1 MPEKMFDQEFVEYV
15 VKSIVDHP
23 DDVTTE
29 RIVDEMGTL
38 ISLHVNA
45 EDMATIIGKEGRTA
59 KALRTVLRVL
69 GAKHNERI
77 NLKIIE
83 PEGGRGFFPSE
94 HEHSADHSME
104 PAPTMKM
111 EKPAAPAP
119 VAMPMH
125 DDMESTVADALKD
138 MPTDEL
144 A

>member
-23 DDVTTE
+23 DDVSTE

-83 PEGGRGFFPSE
+83 PEGGRGFFPAEQE
-94 HEHSADHSME
+94 HDHVAADHSME
-104 PAPTMKM
+104 PAPKMKM
-111 EKPAAPAP
+111 E
-119 VAMPMH
+119 
-125 DDMESTVADALKD
+125 MEKRHGRA
-138 MPTDEL
+138 
-144 A
+144 

>member
-1 MPEKMFDQEFVEYV
+1 MAEQKQFDQEFVEYLV
-15 VKSIVDHP
+15 SSIVEQP

-45 EDMATIIGKEGRTA
+45 EDMSTIIGKEGRTA

-83 PEGGRGFFPSE
+83 PEGGRAYTDPESNVSGS
-94 HEHSADHSME
+94 
-104 PAPTMKM
+104 PA
-111 EKPAAPAP
+111 EAPF
-119 VAMPMH
+119 
-125 DDMESTVADALKD
+125 DFSTHASLKD
-138 MPTDEL
+138 LPTDEI